1 MTLPRC
7 GQHAVNSTAVKDL
20 VAGSPTARTLHRVW
34 ARDAAM
40 LYPRGRDWLSVP
52 IEMVLH
58 LGTRGAWPPAV
69 TFLCPNRRSAT
80 ATSRQVRAALG
91 DLRVRGP
98 GGPTG
103 WMDVD
108 DHGRHVA
115 SFRAAVAAH
124 DQGSLSLSDI
134 VVVHP
139 RVTPRRVAAVVGGS
153 SSQVLA
159 TRARQLPNGPAGRS
173 A

>member
-1 MTLPRC
+1 M
-7 GQHAVNSTAVKDL
+7 
-20 VAGSPTARTLHRVW
+20 AGSPAARTLHRVW
-34 ARDAAM
+34 SRDAAT

-52 IEMVLH
+52 IEMALH

-69 TFLCPNRRSAT
+69 TFLCPSRRSAT

-91 DLRVRGP
+91 DLQVRGP
-98 GGPTG
+98 DGPTG
-103 WMDVD
+103 WMDVED
-108 DHGRHVA
+108 RGRHVA
-115 SFRAAVAAH
+115 SFRAAVTAH
-124 DQGSLSLSDI
+124 AQWSSSLSDI

-159 TRARQLPNGPAGRS
+159 TRARQLPHGPGGTVPRTLWGEVPLEVILAGS
-173 A
+173 E